1 LRTITQTLE
10 SDFKS
15 LEREVSLLK
24 TALAARPAA
33 STNSSSSNTSSSFTL
48 AQQQQLI
55 RAAVAEQVQLAQA
68 ANVCTTD
75 ELKRELAALTARL
88 STAEARAAAADAA
101 AAALR
106 SELAAA
112 AAAASE
118 ERTAIARTAARA
130 DARADKRKAEIAELN
145 SRVGRK
151 LLGDVTRQIETAIS
165 VTAAGVESRLGG
177 AEARLGECENRL
189 RSTAADADCEVLASR
204 LEACE
209 TAGRLRAGQFDVLAK
224 RIGTLEKRVSTHLC
238 VQCLPCCTVLGL
250 WMLLLYSHIY
260 VLIAVDHQCH
270 C

>member
-1 LRTITQTLE
+1 MTTKAERTAICCTQSQTLE
-10 SDFKS
+10 SDFKA

-24 TALAARPAA
+24 TALAARPTAN
-33 STNSSSSNTSSSFTL
+33 TSSSNSSKNSNSSSFTL

-55 RAAVAEQVQLAQA
+55 RAAVAEQVQLALA
-68 ANVCTTD
+68 ANGCTTD

-88 STAEARAAAADAA
+88 STAEARAAVADAS

-112 AAAASE
+112 AATASE

-151 LLGDVTRQIETAIS
+151 LLGDVTRQIETALS

-189 RSTAADADCEVLASR
+189 RSTAADADCEVLATR

-209 TAGRLRAGQFDVLAK
+209 TAGRLRGGQFDVLAK
-224 RIGTLEKRVSTHLC
+224 RIGTLEKRVSNVC
-238 VQCLPCCTVLGL
+238 VRAVL
-250 WMLLLYSHIY
+250 SS
-260 VLIAVDHQCH
+260 
-270 C
+270 